1 MNISGSAMGGNWF
14 SAVNSSAA
22 KPGWHP
28 TGGLEDRLYGSGPES
43 MKNLTK
49 ADREVIKATTGID
62 IRDNGEIG
70 SPASMSAMD
79 YGTAIYGIQELA
91 GSRAHGQT
99 AQLAPS
105 DFLHGL
111 AIQGYANS
119 AKWNI
124 EQYQGFDFR
133 A

>member
-1 MNISGSAMGGNWF
+1 MNINGSGMGASWF
-14 SAVNSSAA
+14 SAVNSRAP

-49 ADREVIKATTGID
+49 EDREVIRTTTGID
-62 IRDNGEIG
+62 IRDNGEIV
-70 SPASMSAMD
+70 SPATMTLMD

-91 GSRAHGQT
+91 SSRARGQT
-99 AQLAPS
+99 AQLAPG
-105 DFLHGL
+105 DFLRGL
-111 AIQGYANS
+111 AVQGYANS